1 MNRIDRIILWLLT
14 VLVFVVPL
22 QTAYIF
28 EAVGNSM
35 QQGVVSFTL
44 LDGIVALLS
53 AAVIVRMARGKECA
67 LNGYAKLFF
76 ICGILFIFFAALSAA
91 WSSESI
97 IALLGAVRLAEA
109 LIVGCLLV
117 AYQKYSTYF
126 IVSLILAATIQ
137 SFLAIWQFILQT
149 SPAASWF
156 GMAYHSSQQL
166 GDAVVEVF
174 DQRWLRAYGTL
185 PHPNVLAALLSSALF
200 SCASLVGRIQSK
212 NIFFMLLGAW
222 VVCIAGLFFTFSR
235 EVWLGTLFGIGVLVV
250 LRKSY
255 RFRINI
261 ISPSMILF
269 LTAIMVWASLSVV
282 YWEPLSA
289 RLGVGGWQRLEQK
302 SIHER
307 LTSYA
312 DGWSLVKSSPFL
324 GVGMHQ
330 STFAIEK
337 RNSNSSEQ
345 EKKQY
350 YQPPHNMFLL
360 VVSELGIVGLFLFL
374 VLIICALK
382 NAWSASGV
390 CAPIALGIV
399 CMVVISGLFDHFY
412 WSLQSGLLLWWIA
425 FAFLHA
431 DDTLV
436 T

>member
-1 MNRIDRIILWLLT
+1 MNSIDRVIVWLLA
-14 VLVFVVPL
+14 VLVFVMPL

-28 EAVGNSM
+28 ETVGNST
-35 QQGVVSFTL
+35 QHGVVSFTL
-44 LDGIVALLS
+44 LDGIVALLCV
-53 AAVIVRMARGKECA
+53 AAIARMAQIKKCV
-67 LNGYAKLFF
+67 LNGYAKRFF
-76 ICGILFIFFAALSAA
+76 MCSILFIFFTALSVL

-97 IALLGAVRLAEA
+97 IALLGAARLAEA
-109 LIVGCLLV
+109 LMVGCLLV
-117 AYQKYSTYF
+117 AYRNYSIYF
-126 IVSLILAATIQ
+126 VVSLLLAATIQ

-149 SPAASWF
+149 SPAASWL

-166 GDAVVEVF
+166 GDAVVEVL

-212 NIFFMLLGAW
+212 NTFFMLLGAW

-235 EVWLGTLFGIGVLVV
+235 EVWLGTLLGIGVLVV

-255 RFRINI
+255 RFQMGV
-261 ISPSMILF
+261 ISPSMILS
-269 LTAIMVWASLSVV
+269 LTAIMVWASLSVA

-289 RLGVGGWQRLEQK
+289 RLGIGGWQRLEQK

-330 STFAIEK
+330 SLFVIEK
-337 RNSNSSEQ
+337 RDSNKSEQ
-345 EKKQY
+345 GEKQY

-360 VVSELGIVGLFLFL
+360 VVSELGVVGLLLFL
-374 VLIICALK
+374 TLIIFAFK
-382 NAWSASGV
+382 NAWSVGGMR
-390 CAPIALGIV
+390 APIALGIV

-412 WSLQSGLLLWWIA
+412 WSLQSGLFLWWIA

-431 DDTLV
+431 DDTLHV
-436 T
+436 